1 MNRAIRL
8 AALAW
13 IFTSFTSFIS
23 GCALTSDLI
32 YLAVGPGNS
41 PTLHGTALPVGPGET
56 SREIRLDRDHGLVCS
71 FKDSPHVRDSSVEM
85 ETVFPNGI
93 APMMWLATGLEGLAF
108 APAVAVGDK
117 AFRSPWFLVPV
128 GLDLTWGLYR
138 SFTIKPEIRRLTL
151 VKSGAGGTRT
161 VTLKTPCPLGTAVVL
176 ASGGEDL
183 SVHVAADG
191 WIDPIDLPPLIAF
204 LERHP
209 AEIRLESGAR
219 LDLGPAAALLAVA
232 RAAAS
237 EREARQRE
245 EGASRSQGKDQA
257 GVVILPPPI
266 PARAI
271 VRWSPF
277 GPPQVFGVVIDFPLA
292 SVCQSDAGCLP
303 GQHCADRGDGVPLCF
318 GPSARHSFCA
328 GPTDCAGGACVRRP
342 DGVGVC
348 VR

>member
-1 MNRAIRL
+1 MNRASCL
-8 AALAW
+8 AALAS
-13 IFTSFTSFIS
+13 IFAS
-23 GCALTSDLI
+23 GCAISSDLI
-32 YLAVGPGNS
+32 YLAAGPGNS
-41 PTLHGTALPVGPGET
+41 PTLHGTALPVGPGE
-56 SREIRLDRDHGLVCS
+56 SLREVRLDREHGLVCS
-71 FKDSPHVRDSSVEM
+71 FKDSPQLRDSSVEM

-93 APMMWLATGLEGLAF
+93 APMMWLATGLEGVVF
-108 APAVAVGDK
+108 GPAVALGDK

-138 SFTIKPEIRRLTL
+138 SFTIKPEIRHLTL
-151 VKSGAGGTRT
+151 VKSGAGGIRT

-176 ASGGEDL
+176 AADGEDL
-183 SVHVAADG
+183 AVHVAADG
-191 WIDPIDLPPLIAF
+191 WLEQAELASLIAF

-209 AEIRLESGAR
+209 TEIRLESGTR
-219 LDLGPAAALLAVA
+219 LDLGLAATLIAVA

-237 EREARQRE
+237 EREARQRA
-245 EGASRSQGKDQA
+245 EGASRSQGQDQTEA
-257 GVVILPPPI
+257 VIVPPPT
-266 PARAI
+266 PTRAI

-277 GPPQVFGVVIDFPLA
+277 GPPQVYGVVIDFPLA

-303 GQHCADRGDGVPLCF
+303 GQHCADRGDGVPLCL
-318 GPSARHSFCA
+318 GSSARHSFCA